1 LFGAILLISFFVYV
15 WLMYSKRFSGEGEE
29 AEELYACKLIFPKSG
44 PGQIAGAVAQLLLA
58 ALVLYF
64 ASDRMVESVST
75 LAANLNISALGL
87 ALLIV
92 PAATAIPETI
102 SALIWAYRGKD
113 TLALGSLVGE
123 KILYSTVYP
132 GLGLF
137 LTQWNLDAHA
147 YSSVAA
153 TTVVSVLI
161 LYFIKRESVPWYG
174 LLLGIIFFVA
184 YAYVVLG
191 LHL

>member
-1 LFGAILLISFFVYV
+1 
-15 WLMYSKRFSGEGEE
+15 
-29 AEELYACKLIFPKSG
+29 
-44 PGQIAGAVAQLLLA
+44 
-58 ALVLYF
+58 
-64 ASDRMVESVST
+64 
-75 LAANLNISALGL
+75 
-87 ALLIV
+87 
-92 PAATAIPETI
+92 
-102 SALIWAYRGKD
+102 LIWAYRGKD

-153 TTVVSVLI
+153 TTVVSLLI
-161 LYFIKRESVPWYG
+161 LYFIKREAVPWYG
-174 LLLGIIFFVA
+174 LLLGIVFFVA